1 MPRKPRPS
9 KPRRA
14 IPTTEEVPVLPPEI
28 MAKRF
33 PGGFTVRDEANAIV
47 AYAFRNGPLEDLHA
61 GRWSELLNDP
71 SLSRITDQEM
81 KQLMRFACEHVERIL
96 RLKASNPQEY
106 DLFVKSYNFRYCR
119 QWDR

>member
-14 IPTTEEVPVLPPEI
+14 IPTPEEVPVFPPAI

-33 PGGFTVRDEANAIV
+33 PDGFTVRDEANAIV

-61 GRWSELLNDP
+61 GRGSELLNDQ

-81 KQLMRFACEHVERIL
+81 KQLMLFACEHVERML
-96 RLKASNPQEY
+96 RLKVSNPQEY

-119 QWDR
+119 QWER